1 MTIREASKKVGISA
15 ENLRF
20 YEKIGLLPPVPRK
33 ESGIREYDAKLLE
46 YIAFVM
52 QLKKTGVS
60 LEALI
65 EYMQLAVQGRA
76 TIRAQKSIWEETRKN
91 LIDKIQQLN
100 DCLAQVD
107 LRLVSCVADA
117 KQIEENFSSLW
128 LVPLKKIS

>member
-46 YIAFVM
+46 YIAFIM

-76 TIRAQKSIWEETRKN
+76 TIRAQKSI
-91 LIDKIQQLN
+91 
-100 DCLAQVD
+100 
-107 LRLVSCVADA
+107 
-117 KQIEENFSSLW
+117 
-128 LVPLKKIS
+128 